1 MQQERLAMLFVVLS
15 CFMGDVPRAGSGGV
29 QLGEALGTPEGLI
42 CAAAVVRWG
51 NRQRGTVSWPNS

>member
-1 MQQERLAMLFVVLS
+1 MFFVVLTR
-15 CFMGDVPRAGSGGV
+15 FVGDIPRAGSGGG
-29 QLGEALGTPEGLI
+29 QLGEALGAPEGSI

>member
-1 MQQERLAMLFVVLS
+1 MLFVVLTR
-15 CFMGDVPRAGSGGV
+15 FMGDVPRAGSGGA
-29 QLGEALGTPEGLI
+29 QLGEALGAPEGSI